1 MLQSFSAS
9 ILLEWTALHKWRAY
23 GLVALFLCAV
33 LLYVEALPRVQDIVT
48 DIQELA
54 SKREQ
59 IEAFA
64 NGGLNMLPLDNKEA
78 MLENE
83 LDALQID
90 IPSEFEMSLIIERL
104 ERSKKGLDVTLNRIE
119 PLPPRNRERYEE
131 MPFTLI
137 AEGFFTDLG
146 LLIDRI
152 ETAPMSIN
160 SAEISRP
167 ANLSDPL
174 VAKLAIS
181 SLKLKR

>member
-1 MLQSFSAS
+1 MLPSFSTS
-9 ILLEWTALHKWRAY
+9 IFLAWTALHKWRGY
-23 GLVALFLCAV
+23 GLAALLLCAV

-48 DIQELA
+48 DSQELA
-54 SKREQ
+54 LKREQ

-78 MLENE
+78 KLESE
-83 LDALQID
+83 LNALQID

-104 ERSKKGLDVTLNRIE
+104 ERSREGLDVTLNRIE
-119 PLPPRNRERYEE
+119 PLPPRSRDRYEE

-137 AEGFFTDLG
+137 AEGPYTDLG

-160 SAEISRP
+160 TAEISRP

-174 VAKLAIS
+174 VAKLEIS